1 MEGNPRM
8 ARPKP
13 KTRSQREARRK
24 RMAASVGRGKT
35 PQQVADAYEVSLTQV
50 KNACRQFDVKFKDRR
65 FNENK

>member
-1 MEGNPRM
+1 
-8 ARPKP
+8 
-13 KTRSQREARRK
+13 
-24 RMAASVGRGKT
+24 MAASVGRGKT